1 MLRSDEEES
10 MDPNVKKTTLRMIP
24 YGLYVLTAASGDRVA
39 AATVNWVTQA
49 SFEPPLVVVGVKTDS
64 HAHALIKESKAFAL
78 NVLGKGQQAMAFTF
92 FKPAERQGQTISG
105 EPFRPG
111 TTGAPIITS
120 TPAFVECTLEA
131 TVEKGDHS
139 IFVGKVVDAGLGKT
153 PEGRADDAT
162 LWLKDLGDKVF
173 YGG

>member
-10 MDPNVKKTTLRMIP
+10 MDPNTKKTTLRMIP
-24 YGLYVLTAASGDRVA
+24 YGLYVLTAASGDRVT

-49 SFEPPLVVVGVKTDS
+49 SFEPPLVAVGVKADS
-64 HAHALIKESKAFAL
+64 HGHTLIKQSKAFAL

-92 FKPAERQGQTISG
+92 FKAADKQGQTISG

-111 TTGAPIITS
+111 ATGAPILTN
-120 TPAFVECTLEA
+120 TAAFLECTLEA
-131 TVEKGDHS
+131 TVEMGDHS
-139 IFVGKVVDAGLGKT
+139 IFVGKVVEAGLAKA

-162 LWLKDLGDKVF
+162 LWLKDLGDKVY